1 MTIEFSEEEC
11 PKLKWLL
18 ENDEEKTPVL
28 EKLASFYQ
36 DFVGCKK
43 EGEKETRIKPSVY
56 SELLEKLGE
65 EDIIRKR
72 EEHLASLLALLS
84 YLGRDVKDFLA
95 YEEAEVTLSFD
106 ETSLGSYVDLTRSY
120 LALENEELRKR
131 GEALK
136 SQNKRSQ

>member
-1 MTIEFSEEEC
+1 M
-11 PKLKWLL
+11 
-18 ENDEEKTPVL
+18 

-36 DFVGCKK
+36 DFVGCEK

>member
-18 ENDEEKTPVL
+18 ENGEEKTPVL